1 MIWKQNQKIRFFSTA
16 CPLSNWTILLG
27 YQTKRTQTSK
37 TLVNIV
43 VQNFWISLQI
53 LPPNSSAGC
62 FLRSWHKERSAKKPK
77 NQKVKYLLSKV
88 AIWAEQGEKYL
99 YCLNLMKENGHHLL
113 VPPSKVA
120 VPAKYPHLRR
130 ISNICWVAECKPRLL
145 TLSFHHMWS
154 FELGRVVLAYFCK
167 AIFEKK
173 KVGVTLAT
181 FKPFK

>member
-77 NQKVKYLLSKV
+77 SQIFALKSCHLSWARREIFVLLEFDERKWS
-88 AIWAEQGEKYL
+88 
-99 YCLNLMKENGHHLL
+99 
-113 VPPSKVA
+113 PPFGSPIKSSCSR
-120 VPAKYPHLRR
+120 AKYPHLRR
-130 ISNICWVAECKPRLL
+130 ISNICWVAECKPSLL

-154 FELGRVVLAYFCK
+154 FEFWKGGTC
-167 AIFEKK
+167 IFVKQFSRRK
-173 KVGVTLAT
+173 RWVSH
-181 FKPFK
+181 